1 MSKFILIQIG
11 IGIGIGIATF
21 LYKTFSNKSKSNS
34 NSNDQQLYSY
44 SNNNQ
49 NQDEDEE
56 NNRVETEEIQ
66 NFICPISLKVMTDP
80 VISPQGFTFE
90 RSFITEWIR
99 INQTCPFTK
108 EPLSENQLISNRN
121 LKNVIESFYE
131 KRR

>member
-1 MSKFILIQIG
+1 MNKFILIQIG

-21 LYKTFSNKSKSNS
+21 LYKTFSNKSNS
-34 NSNDQQLYSY
+34 NSNNQKYYSN
-44 SNNNQ
+44 SNNNERQ
-49 NQDEDEE
+49 EEDEE

-121 LKNVIESFYE
+121 LKNVIESFNE